1 MPDRGTGDRVSKRG
15 RSRPSSSCKSP
26 SRLVG
31 PETSYGEQGSNSLVR
46 LLPADFDRKEFLEI
60 IGIPRD
66 KDPIAA
72 RKKIDE
78 VRSGVRKERVVDPY
92 GYPRAFTHNP
102 TNKQLAKIKEATS
115 MTWGQEEIKVLDA
128 FSGGGSIPLEAVR
141 MGFDTIAN
149 ELNPVATIIQKA
161 TIEYPMKFGP
171 SLAQDIEKIGS
182 EIESQLS
189 KEFADI
195 FPRKQG
201 EEDLCYIW
209 VRTVQCPKCG
219 LHIPLAPNCG

>member
-1 MPDRGTGDRVSKRG
+1 
-15 RSRPSSSCKSP
+15 
-26 SRLVG
+26 VG